1 MNARGETASLV
12 RYTVMSRDEAQPM
25 KVLQSVDPTPEQ
37 LQVIMDPSPGFWLI
51 RGAAG
56 SGKTTTALLRLR
68 FLARFWRERRVD
80 QGIEDPVR
88 ILVLTFNRTLRGYI
102 NELADKQVLAGPDL
116 ELTVST
122 FGHWAIDL
130 IGDPVLEAGT
140 RTAKIWQLGQGLGLT
155 ERFLIDEVDYVLGR
169 LMPEDINSYLGL
181 RRDGR
186 GLSPQMQRPLRE
198 RLLTDVI
205 APYQEWKEQK
215 GYSDWNDL
223 AVFLAKNQLTPPYDV
238 VIVDEAQ
245 DFGANV
251 IRAIVNHVSD
261 DDREHS
267 TTFIRDTVQR
277 IYPRAFTWSEVGLA
291 IPQAQNKHLTTNHRN
306 TRQIAAF
313 ARPLVEEIEVAEDG
327 SLPDF
332 EGAARDGPLP
342 VVLKG
347 LYSDQVGWVLKW
359 LNDVPEEETVAFLHP
374 LGGGWFSHLRRA
386 LKDAEVD
393 YVSITARDSWPQGP
407 ERVALSTMHSA
418 KGLEFD
424 HVVVLGLNANVV
436 PHGAEEGDSLLENHR
451 RLLAMAL
458 GRARESVIVGYK
470 PAEAATLVGFFREG
484 TFEAADV

>member
-1 MNARGETASLV
+1 MR
-12 RYTVMSRDEAQPM
+12 
-25 KVLQSVDPTPEQ
+25 VLQSVDPTSEQ

-56 SGKTTTALLRLR
+56 SGKTTTALLRLK

-102 NELADKQVLAGPDL
+102 NELAETQVLAGPDL

-122 FGHWAIDL
+122 FGHWAMDL
-130 IGDPVLEAGT
+130 IGEPVLNHEA
-140 RTAKIWQLGQGLGLT
+140 RAAEIWRFGRELGLT
-155 ERFLIDEVDYVLGR
+155 RRFLIDEVDYVLGR
-169 LMPEDINSYLGL
+169 LMPEDLNSYLGL
-181 RRDGR
+181 RREGR
-186 GLSPQMQRPLRE
+186 GLSPQMQRPLRR
-198 RLLTDVI
+198 RLLGEVI
-205 APYQEWKEQK
+205 APYQDWKTQK
-215 GYSDWNDL
+215 GYTDWNDL
-223 AVFLAKNQLTPPYDV
+223 AVFLAKNQLEPPYDV

-291 IPQAQNKHLTTNHRN
+291 IPQAQNKHLTKNHRN

-313 ARPLVEEIEVAEDG
+313 ARPLVEGVEVAEDG

-332 EGAARDGPLP
+332 EGADRHGPLP
-342 VVLKG
+342 IVIKG
-347 LYSDQVGWVLKW
+347 LYSEQVAWTLDW
-359 LNDVPEEETVAFLHP
+359 LEEVPEEETIAFLHP
-374 LGGGWFSHLRRA
+374 LGGRWLDPLRRYLRA
-386 LKDAEVD
+386 AEVD
-393 YVSITARDSWPQGP
+393 FVSITARDSWPQGP

-436 PHGAEEGDSLLENHR
+436 PHGADEGDSLLENHR

-470 PAEAATLVGFFREG
+470 PAEAASLIDYFQEG
-484 TFEAADV
+484 TFETIDL